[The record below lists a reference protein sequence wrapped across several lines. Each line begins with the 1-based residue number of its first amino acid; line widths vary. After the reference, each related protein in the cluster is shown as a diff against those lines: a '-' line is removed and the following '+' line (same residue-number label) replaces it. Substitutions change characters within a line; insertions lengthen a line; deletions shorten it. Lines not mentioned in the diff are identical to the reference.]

1 LKQNIGFIGFGNM
14 AQAMAD
20 GLLAS
25 GIVKGE
31 QLYACARQW
40 DKLCRNTE
48 ARGMHA
54 CKNAMDTVQQCDIIL
69 LAVKPS
75 QIDEAISTVKEQ
87 LQGKAVV
94 SMAAGML
101 FDTYEQLLLPQ
112 THHLSIIPNMPVSV
126 CEGVILWEQRNS
138 LQTEEAAAI
147 EQLFSAIALIE
158 KLESNQMTIGATV
171 AGCGPAF
178 AAMFIEAVGDG
189 AVAYGLGREAA
200 YRLCAQMMA
209 GTAKQLIVNPQHPGQ
224 LKDRVSSPKGTT
236 IQGVAELERL
246 GFRNALISAIDRI
259 EQFRLK

>member
-1 LKQNIGFIGFGNM
+1 MKQNIGFIGFGNM

-20 GLLAS
+20 GMLAS

-48 ARGMHA
+48 VRGMHA
-54 CKNAMDTVQQCDIIL
+54 CKHAIDMVRQCDIIL
-69 LAVKPS
+69 LAVKPAQMS
-75 QIDEAISTVKEQ
+75 EAISTVKEH

-94 SMAAGML
+94 SIAAGM
-101 FDTYEQLLLPQ
+101 FFETYEQLLPPHTQ
-112 THHLSIIPNMPVSV
+112 HLSVIPNMPVSV
-126 CEGVILWEQRNS
+126 CEGVMLWEQRNS
-138 LQTEEAAAI
+138 LQTE
-147 EQLFSAIALIE
+147 
-158 KLESNQMTIGATV
+158 
-171 AGCGPAF
+171 
-178 AAMFIEAVGDG
+178 
-189 AVAYGLGREAA
+189 AYGLGREAA

-209 GTAKQLIVNPQHPGQ
+209 GTAKQLLVHPQHPGQ

-246 GFRNALISAIDRI
+246 GFRNALISAIERI